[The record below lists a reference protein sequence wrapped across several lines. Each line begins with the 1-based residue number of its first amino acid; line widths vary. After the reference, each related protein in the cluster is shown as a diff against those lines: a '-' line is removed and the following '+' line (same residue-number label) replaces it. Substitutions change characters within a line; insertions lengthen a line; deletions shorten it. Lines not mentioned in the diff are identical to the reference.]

1 MTKELVA
8 RPFRVVL
15 LALGVTAVLA
25 GGAVSVLAQA
35 PPAPKPGPEHK
46 AMEYFVGKWTGQ
58 AELKPG
64 PFGPG
69 GKMTS
74 SDTCEWFTG
83 GFQVVCRN
91 EGAGVMGN
99 MKGLG
104 IMSYNAG
111 DKAYNFYIID
121 SMGVS
126 ELSAGT
132 KSGNTWTFTA
142 DSTVGGMT
150 FKSRYSIVEA
160 SPTSYT
166 FKWEMS
172 QDGTKWATVVEGKTT
187 KSGT

>member
-1 MTKELVA
+1 
-8 RPFRVVL
+8 
-15 LALGVTAVLA
+15 
-25 GGAVSVLAQA
+25 
-35 PPAPKPGPEHK
+35 
-46 AMEYFVGKWTGQ
+46 
-58 AELKPG
+58 
-64 PFGPG
+64 
-69 GKMTS
+69 
-74 SDTCEWFTG
+74 
-83 GFQVVCRN
+83 
-91 EGAGVMGN
+91 MGN

-142 DSTVGGMT
+142 DSVFGGMA
-150 FKSRYSIVEA
+150 FKSRYTIVEA

-172 QDGTKWATVVEGKTT
+172 QDGTKWATVVEGTT
-187 KSGT
+187 KKSGT

>member
-1 MTKELVA
+1 MKKQFVA
-8 RPFRVVL
+8 Y
-15 LALGVTAVLA
+15 GVAAAVLS
-25 GGAVSVLAQA
+25 GAVAVMAQA
-35 PPAPKPGPEHK
+35 PPAPKPGPEHQ
-46 AMEYFVGKWTGQ
+46 ALAYFAGKWTGE

-74 SDTCEWFTG
+74 ADTCESFG
-83 GFQVVCRN
+83 GFHVVCRG
-91 EGAGVMGN
+91 ESKGVMGD
-99 MKGLG
+99 MKTLG
-104 IMSYNAG
+104 VVSYSAG
-111 DKAYNFYIID
+111 DKTYKFYAVD
-121 SMGVS
+121 TLGVA

-142 DSTVGGMT
+142 DSTFGGMA
-150 FKSRYSIVEA
+150 FKSKYTIVEV

-172 QDGTKWATVVEGKTT
+172 QDGTKWATVVEGTSK